1 MKKMTTDVAVI
12 GAGPSGLAA
21 ALRATE
27 FGLHVAL
34 FEKTATFGGVY
45 NGGMGPFG
53 ADTHIQHE
61 YGKVEGTAEHAFN
74 YLFDFTHGQID
85 ARLASEFIR
94 KSAFTVKWLE
104 DYGVNYADPNQPP
117 FGGPDDK
124 EYFCHVIVDNPEFKE
139 ADGSNKWMY
148 IPSLLYARA
157 AATGMVDFHF
167 ETPVKKLIREK
178 DAVTGLI
185 AVDRD
190 GNEIEVE
197 ASAVIIAT
205 GGFMG
210 NPKLIREN
218 TTYENDVNIFFSR
231 QRPNICG
238 DGMQMA
244 WEIGAAKGEM
254 MVDVYKG
261 MPMYCGP
268 AGTKEGWE
276 LLADPNMLVNLR
288 GERFMNETYPDR
300 YYMANAIHRQPKG
313 TAFMIT
319 SSNITD
325 LYKAGKKKLD
335 SPPGMPLPENDI
347 DVIVQTAKKM
357 DYPYVYG
364 ADSLEELCEKT
375 GIRLSGLKESIE
387 EYNAMCQAQ
396 FDHVFFKRSNLL
408 PLAGPKY
415 YAAQFFVDSFGC
427 LGGLKINY
435 KMEVVDPELDA
446 IPGLYGVGSEVN
458 CLYAGTYPGKL
469 SGNTSGF
476 AYNSGI
482 LAAEN
487 AAEYIQ
493 KTFK

>member
-1 MKKMTTDVAVI
+1 MTQLKLSVDLAVI

-27 FGLHVAL
+27 FGLQVAL
-34 FEKTATFGGVY
+34 FEKTGTFGGVY

-61 YGKVEGTAEHAFN
+61 YGKVDGTAERAFN
-74 YLFDFTHGQID
+74 YLFDFTHGTID

-104 DYGVNYADPNQPP
+104 DYGVKYADPNGPP
-117 FGGPDDK
+117 FGSPEDK
-124 EYFCHVIVDNPEFKE
+124 EYFCHVIADNPEFKE

-148 IPSLLYARA
+148 IPTLLYKRA
-157 AATGMVDFHF
+157 KDTGLVDFYF
-167 ETPVKKLIREK
+167 NTPAKKLLKQDGRI
-178 DAVTGLI
+178 VGLI
-185 AVDRD
+185 AE
-190 GNEIEVE
+190 NEEGTLIEVK
-197 ASAVIIAT
+197 AKAVIIGT

-218 TTYENDVNIFFSR
+218 TTYENNKNIFFSR

-244 WEIGAAKGEM
+244 WDVGAAKGEM
-254 MVDVYKG
+254 MVDAYKG
-261 MPMYCGP
+261 MPIYCGP

-276 LLADPNMLVNLR
+276 ILSDPNLLVNLR
-288 GERFMNETYPDR
+288 GERFMNEAYPDR
-300 YYMANAIHRQPKG
+300 YYMANAIHRQPGG

-319 SSNITD
+319 SSNIVE
-325 LYKAGKKKLD
+325 LYHTGMLKLD
-335 SPPGMPLPENDI
+335 TPPGMPVPELNLDK
-347 DVIVQTAKKM
+347 IVQTAQDM
-357 DYPYVYG
+357 DYPYVYA

-375 GIRLSGLKESIE
+375 GIRPGGLTAAVS
-387 EYNAMCQAQ
+387 EYNRMCDAGC
-396 FDHVFFKRSNLL
+396 DHVFFKQSHLYPLL
-408 PLAGPKY
+408 GPKY
-415 YAAQFFVDSFGC
+415 YAAQFYVDSFGC
-427 LGGLKINY
+427 LGGIKINY
-435 KMEVVDPELDA
+435 KMEVVTPELDA
-446 IPGLYGVGSEVN
+446 IPGLYGVGSDVN

-487 AAEYIQ
+487 VSRYI
-493 KTFK
+493 KSL

>member
-1 MKKMTTDVAVI
+1 MKTIAADIAVI

-27 FGLHVAL
+27 FGLHVVL
-34 FEKTATFGGVY
+34 FEKTAAVGGVY

-61 YGKVEGTAEHAFN
+61 YGKVDGTAENAFN
-74 YLFDFTHGQID
+74 YLFDFTHGKID

-104 DYGVNYADPNQPP
+104 DYGVKYADPNLPP

-124 EYFCHVIVDNPEFKE
+124 EYFCHVIADNPEFKE
-139 ADGSNKWMY
+139 PDGSNKWMY
-148 IPSLLYARA
+148 IPSLLFARA
-157 AATGMVDFHF
+157 KATDMVDFHF
-167 ETPVKKLIREK
+167 ETPVKKLIKENGR
-178 DAVTGLI
+178 VTGLI
-185 AVDRD
+185 AQDKE
-190 GNEIEVE
+190 GEEIQAQVK
-197 ASAVIIAT
+197 AVVIAT

-210 NPKLIREN
+210 NPELIKKY
-218 TTYENDVNIFFSR
+218 TSYENNVDIFFSR

-244 WEIGAAKGEM
+244 WEIGAARGEM

-261 MPMYCGP
+261 MPIYCGP

-276 LLADPNMLVNLR
+276 ILADPNMLVNLR

-319 SSNITD
+319 SSNIVEQ
-325 LYKAGKKKLD
+325 YKSGSRKLD
-335 SPPGMPLPENDI
+335 SPPGMPLPEVDI
-347 DVIVQTAKKM
+347 DVIVKAAEEM
-357 DYPYVYG
+357 DYPYIFA

-375 GIRLSGLKESIE
+375 GIRLEGLEASVK
-387 EYNAMCQAQ
+387 EYNAMCDAQ
-396 FDHVFFKRSNLL
+396 FDHVFFKKDNLY
-408 PLAGPKY
+408 PLTGPKY

-435 KMEVVDPELDA
+435 KMEVVDNEMDA

-482 LAAEN
+482 MAAEN
-487 AAEYIQ
+487 AAAYIGSMRV
-493 KTFK
+493 

>member
-1 MKKMTTDVAVI
+1 MKTITTDLAVI

-27 FGLHVAL
+27 LKMRVAV

-61 YGKVEGTAEHAFN
+61 YGKVNGTAERAFN

-104 DYGVNYADPNQPP
+104 DYGVRYADPNQGP
-117 FGGPDDK
+117 FGSPEDK
-124 EYFCHVIVDNPEFKE
+124 EYFCHVIADNPEFKE
-139 ADGSNKWMY
+139 PDGSNKWMY

-157 AATGMVDFHF
+157 METGMVEFYF
-167 ETPVKKLIREK
+167 ETPARKLVKADGRITGVIVQSKDGEEIRVAAK
-178 DAVTGLI
+178 
-185 AVDRD
+185 
-190 GNEIEVE
+190 
-197 ASAVIIAT
+197 AVIIAT

-210 NPKLIREN
+210 NPELIKKY
-218 TTYENDVNIFFSR
+218 TTYENNVDIFFSR

-244 WEIGAAKGEM
+244 WEIGAARGEM

-261 MPMYCGP
+261 MPIYCGP

-276 LLADPNMLVNLR
+276 LLAAPNLLVNLR

-319 SSNITD
+319 ASNITD
-325 LYKAGKKKLD
+325 RYKTGELKLD
-335 SPPGMPLPENDI
+335 TPPGMPAPELDLDQI
-347 DVIVQTAKKM
+347 AREAAQM
-357 DYPYVYG
+357 EYPYVFA

-375 GIRLSGLKESIE
+375 GIRYGGLKATIA
-387 EYNAMCQAQ
+387 EYNQMCGNHM
-396 FDHVFFKRSNLL
+396 DPVFFKKDNLY
-408 PLAGPKY
+408 PLTGPRY

-435 KMEVVDPELDA
+435 KLEVVDQELDP

-482 LAAEN
+482 LAAEH
-487 AAEYIQ
+487 AAEYLAGQ
-493 KTFK
+493 C